1 MELSSE
7 ILEQLIRRVM
17 SEKSEITL
25 VQFRDEYI
33 EAIKHTHS
41 DSYLRSV
48 KYTFLQL
55 LKYSDNLKLVKYE
68 PRYIEKF
75 ILDKFKISKYTASL
89 YYRTLKAAFSKAVE
103 WNYISVNPFTRIKF
117 PKFQKNRPAF
127 ISIDELNTIL
137 KYLPNQD
144 LADFYLFAFY
154 TGCRLSEI
162 INLQWSSIN
171 LNDSIIQ
178 IGSKEFITK
187 GKKVRTI
194 PICNQVY
201 EILIKR
207 FPKILRQKNNYVFTK
222 YSGFCYSA
230 DYISKTFKKAVRA
243 SGMND
248 DVHFHTLRH
257 STASSLI
264 QKGVS
269 LYIIKELLGHSSI
282 TQTEIY
288 SHLDI
293 TSLRDAVNKFNN
305 TSMGTN

>member
-117 PKFQKNRPAF
+117 PKFQTNRPA
-127 ISIDELNTIL
+127 
-137 KYLPNQD
+137 
-144 LADFYLFAFY
+144 
-154 TGCRLSEI
+154 
-162 INLQWSSIN
+162 
-171 LNDSIIQ
+171 
-178 IGSKEFITK
+178 
-187 GKKVRTI
+187 
-194 PICNQVY
+194 
-201 EILIKR
+201 
-207 FPKILRQKNNYVFTK
+207 
-222 YSGFCYSA
+222 
-230 DYISKTFKKAVRA
+230 
-243 SGMND
+243 
-248 DVHFHTLRH
+248 
-257 STASSLI
+257 
-264 QKGVS
+264 
-269 LYIIKELLGHSSI
+269 
-282 TQTEIY
+282 
-288 SHLDI
+288 
-293 TSLRDAVNKFNN
+293 
-305 TSMGTN
+305 